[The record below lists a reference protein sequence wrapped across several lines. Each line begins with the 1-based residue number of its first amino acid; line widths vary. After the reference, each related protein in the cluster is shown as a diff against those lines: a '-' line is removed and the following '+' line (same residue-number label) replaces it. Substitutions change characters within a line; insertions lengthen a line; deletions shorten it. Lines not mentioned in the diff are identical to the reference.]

1 MNSHALSHPELSR
14 NATKDEFKH
23 SLSTDQK
30 DINMTTYQEYK
41 AKIAELE
48 NLAETARKS
57 ELQAAKEKIA
67 AIMRDYGLTLA
78 DLGPV
83 AKAKPVKTR
92 APVPTK
98 YRDDATGQTWTG
110 RGRAPKWLEGKDKEQ
125 YLIK

>member
-1 MNSHALSHPELSR
+1 
-14 NATKDEFKH
+14 
-23 SLSTDQK
+23 
-30 DINMTTYQEYK
+30 MTTYQEYK

-48 NLAETARKS
+48 SLAETARKN
-57 ELQAAKEKIA
+57 ELQAAKEQIA

-78 DLGPV
+78 DLGGV
-83 AKAKPVKTR
+83 TKAKPAKTR

-98 YRDDATGQTWTG
+98 YRDEATGQTWTG